1 MTFDAVYTNNN
12 CTSIYLLHELSAEKK
27 FVITENCTSLK
38 LWVLHLRKYERCFS
52 LLCKHVVN
60 ILRNC
65 HVVIPCRGGSRMGA
79 IAPQKPM
86 KVTLFT
92 MVLQIGK
99 QHSRYKAILSS
110 TVLSQQCCEVYF
122 IPLTV
127 AKTLYNLITK
137 YYWNRPSPN
146 LTGWIRP
153 WRHERCK
160 VFFKTKDARKRLSI
174 TTSFKCICKVNCFD
188 ILFFN
193 FSLVFIHCICLHC
206 YQPAFRTHGIHSLAC
221 PALDVTATR

>member
-1 MTFDAVYTNNN
+1 VLFNRDNLWAYSMCSWIRIRHLLMTFDAVYTNNN

-52 LLCKHVVN
+52 LLCKYVVN

-110 TVLSQQCCEVYF
+110 TVLSQHCWSILHPSYSSEDIIQLDYQ
-122 IPLTV
+122 ILLKSPL
-127 AKTLYNLITK
+127 
-137 YYWNRPSPN
+137 S
-146 LTGWIRP
+146 
-153 WRHERCK
+153 
-160 VFFKTKDARKRLSI
+160 
-174 TTSFKCICKVNCFD
+174 
-188 ILFFN
+188 
-193 FSLVFIHCICLHC
+193 
-206 YQPAFRTHGIHSLAC
+206 
-221 PALDVTATR
+221 